1 MSKNKIPELSAV
13 MNKNC
18 PDAIWT
24 VPVLF
29 RNEQVFVGLVA
40 KLSESFG
47 IRLPIS
53 SVYGNYPVMW
63 NGGKSN
69 LREYTTIGDTRDSF
83 EMNFDLYKMNQ
94 MNVDISFN
102 NPLIEK
108 EHLEDEACNYLLEIL
123 SGLDN
128 PYNGVIVASDVLSD
142 YIRKKYPDLRQI
154 VDVVKVELDNP
165 TIEGKKRTAEYYIEL
180 TKRFERVVIHPDDNF
195 DRDLLEKL
203 SKYSDKFEIIVNEK
217 CTTGCQ
223 ARDLHYIDVARYF
236 LNNWKGGFHFGDFQS
251 VDHKYN
257 TPYGICPAERYF
269 VPAGNRG
276 IERTEVRQNQLI
288 QDELKDIYDIGFR
301 QFKLIGRDVH
311 PAVMLFDV
319 SRYILEN
326 DQIFPLLYKSFL
338 ESPIMTGDFAKGI
351 YNLN

>member
-1 MSKNKIPELSAV
+1 MSKHKIPELSAV

-18 PDAIWT
+18 PDASWT
-24 VPVLF
+24 VPTLF
-29 RNEQVFVGLVA
+29 KNEQIFVGLA
-40 KLSESFG
+40 SKLSESFG

-53 SVYGNYPVMW
+53 SVYGNFPVMW

-69 LREYTTIGDTRDSF
+69 MRQYITIGDTRDSF
-83 EMNFDLYKMNQ
+83 EMNFDLYRMNQ
-94 MNVDISFN
+94 MDVDISFN

-123 SGLDN
+123 TGQDN
-128 PYNGVIVASDVLSD
+128 PNNGVIVATDVLSD
-142 YIRKKYPDLRQI
+142 HIRKKYPDLKQT
-154 VDVVKVELDNP
+154 VDVVRVELDNP

-180 TKRFERVVIHPDDNF
+180 SKRFEKVVIHPDDNF

-203 SKYSDKFEIIVNEK
+203 SNYSGKFEIIANEN
-217 CTTGCQ
+217 CTTGCE
-223 ARDLHYIDVARYF
+223 ARDLHYIDVARFF
-236 LNNWKGGFHFGDFQS
+236 LNNWKGGFHFGDFEAVES
-251 VDHKYN
+251 KFN

-269 VPAGNRG
+269 PPVGSNT
-276 IERTEVRQNQLI
+276 IKKTEVRQNQLT

-301 QFKLIGRDVH
+301 QFKLTGRDAQ
-311 PAVMLFDV
+311 PAVILFDV

-326 DQIFPLLYKSFL
+326 DQIFPLLYKTFL

-351 YNLN
+351 